1 MEQTQV
7 TDKIERLTIKN
18 AKLTEGNLGD
28 CLFDTAYM
36 LMCWRKLQEYE
47 NLNLTPD
54 EIKRIIRQN
63 KLRGDII
70 KRMKKEQKG

>member
-18 AKLTEGNLGD
+18 AKLTEGNLRD

-36 LMCWRKLQEYE
+36 LMCWRKLQQYE

-63 KLRGDII
+63 KLREDII
-70 KRMKKEQKG
+70 KKMKKEQDK